1 MQTRIKV
8 SRNTNIDLVKLI
20 SAFGVI
26 SAHVPADLES
36 GDFFNQ
42 LAPFRVPFFYFTSIL
57 YFSMT
62 LNQSNSIQE
71 RLKKITQRLVFPYL
85 AWTFV
90 YIALI
95 FVKYYI
101 TNGQQSI
108 NFLYAILYGNTAVQ
122 MYFLPQLLGMQ
133 LLMLATFFICRR
145 NSQNKF
151 LGVIVFILT
160 SAYFIY
166 GNNNHVF
173 GVLSYHSILFYIVFA
188 YHLGK
193 IIQNNTRKDILI
205 AFGILLLTLTFYW
218 RFSNPPYLRLF
229 PIGGVG
235 LTLLLFSLKTIKLP
249 KVVMYLAS
257 LSFGVFLSHEV
268 FIQIFKFIFHN
279 ILHFSIKYTVVSK
292 FIVTSVI
299 LVISSFSIVG
309 ISKIERLRKVFL
321 GY

>member
-1 MQTRIKV
+1 MKTNIKI

-20 SAFGVI
+20 SAFGVV

-36 GDFFNQ
+36 GDFFSQ
-42 LAPFRVPFFYFTSIL
+42 LAPFRVPFFFFTSIL

-62 LNQSNSIQE
+62 LNQANSIQE
-71 RLKKITQRLVFPYL
+71 KLKKITERLVFPYL
-85 AWTFV
+85 AWTLV

-95 FVKYYI
+95 FVKYYV
-101 TNGQQSI
+101 TNGQQNI

-145 NSQNKF
+145 NSQSKF
-151 LGVIVFILT
+151 LGVIIFILT

-166 GNNNHVF
+166 GNNNNVF
-173 GVLSYHSILFYIVFA
+173 GVLSYQSILFYIVSA

-193 IIQNNTRKDILI
+193 IIQNNTRKDVLI
-205 AFGILLLTLTFYW
+205 VFGIILLTLTFYW
-218 RFSNPPYLRLF
+218 RFTNPLYLKLF

-235 LTLLLFSLKTIKLP
+235 LTLLLFSLKAIKLP

-268 FIQIFKFIFHN
+268 FIQIFEFIFHN
-279 ILHFSIKYTVVSK
+279 ILHFSIKYTVISK
-292 FIVTSVI
+292 FVVTSII
-299 LVISSFSIVG
+299 LVISSFFIVG